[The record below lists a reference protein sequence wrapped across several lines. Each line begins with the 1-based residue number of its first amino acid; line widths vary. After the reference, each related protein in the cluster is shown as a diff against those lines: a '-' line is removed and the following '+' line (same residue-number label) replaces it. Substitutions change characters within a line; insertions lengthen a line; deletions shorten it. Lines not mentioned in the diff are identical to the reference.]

1 MKIVLIDKEEGLKIG
16 GVVVY
21 SERLLKHLK
30 SHGHKVYILRFTRKK
45 RVQKNIFPIPYYF
58 AESRS
63 FIVVPSEKTQG
74 IIRNLLVRLKP
85 DIVYTSIGLSPL
97 DFLLPS
103 LCHELNIPIAGVWHA
118 DFNHSLS
125 SFQILAKSLFLAYLP
140 FTKQLDLIHVFS
152 QKLSDFHSSK
162 GISPKRIL
170 VLPNGVD
177 EKFYT
182 PGSSEFAKRY
192 NTHKNIL
199 FLGRLTL
206 QKNPEVLIKSF
217 LSLGELNGTKLVL
230 VGHGELEEE
239 LREKY
244 PEKSIIF
251 TGVVK
256 DEKIKKDIMRAC
268 QLSVLPSRAEGMPL
282 ALLEAMSCGL
292 ACIASDAGSNSELL
306 DQAGIIIPS
315 TRLKQELPVM
325 LRICLE
331 YPEITQILGKKA
343 RQKVVDQYSQ
353 EAIFDKLTSTFK
365 KTISEYKKRG
375 SPRSK
380 PIDIGANIGKRLA
393 IILKRLES
401 VMSID

>member
-45 RVQKNIFPIPYYF
+45 RTQKDIFPIPYYF
-58 AESRS
+58 AEKRS
-63 FIVVPSEKTQG
+63 FIIVPSEKTQG
-74 IIRNLLVRLKP
+74 IIRNLLVKLKP
-85 DIVYTSIGLSPL
+85 DIIYTTIGLTPL

-118 DFNHSLS
+118 DFNESLS

-182 PGSSEFAKRY
+182 PGSSKFDKRY
-192 NTHKNIL
+192 NSHKNIL

-239 LREKY
+239 LRENYKN
-244 PEKSIIF
+244 KDIIF
-251 TGVVK
+251 TGLVK
-256 DEKIKKDIMRAC
+256 NEAVKRDIMRAC
-268 QLSVLPSRAEGMPL
+268 QISVLPSRVEGMPL

-306 DQAGIIIPS
+306 NKAGIIIPS
-315 TRLKQELPVM
+315 AKLKQELPGV
-325 LRICLE
+325 LRLCLE
-331 YPEITQILGKKA
+331 YPEITQMLGKKA
-343 RQKVVDQYSQ
+343 RQKVIAQYSQ
-353 EAIFDKLTSTFK
+353 RAIFDKLIISFQN
-365 KTISEYKKRG
+365 TIAQYKKNG
-375 SPRSK
+375 PPRSK
-380 PIDIGANIGKRLA
+380 PIDIGANIGKKLEF
-393 IILKRLES
+393 ILKR
-401 VMSID
+401 I